1 MNRFIPREKLSK
13 KARKKLD
20 SEKRAGWTFSPVSRR
35 VESKKVYSRK
45 RKTHDRYNDYGQAHI
60 QRYGSVLRYGGLVH
74 YATLSMIRHGA
85 GKREGVLY

>member
-35 VESKKVYSRK
+35 VESKKCTAAMENPMTV
-45 RKTHDRYNDYGQAHI
+45 I
-60 QRYGSVLRYGGLVH
+60 
-74 YATLSMIRHGA
+74 MITGMGFFMEDCPSA
-85 GKREGVLY
+85 L

>member
-35 VESKKVYSRK
+35 VESKKVDSRK
-45 RKTHDRYNDYGQAHI
+45 GKSHDRYNDYG
-60 QRYGSVLRYGGLVH
+60 
-74 YATLSMIRHGA
+74 HGIFMEDCPSA
-85 GKREGVLY
+85 L